1 MTVAEGNA
9 HDQSLPTPLAPGLD
23 LPSCSDGR
31 SCSSRSQWFW
41 DSAAHSRASWGKS
54 PKRCRSLGS
63 LRRSSSSGSSPRLAA
78 WSRTHATGGS
88 ADIFTTNQIK
98 RDLGLSGG
106 RWPGFFQGCGLILPR
121 HQDNQ
126 WLSSQARLNPIPPQR
141 SARQNLKPDSGV
153 IVHPSIFNASNRR
166 PISRRC

>member
-1 MTVAEGNA
+1 MSVAERDI

-78 WSRTHATGGS
+78 RSGTPATHGS
-88 ADIFTTNQIK
+88 TDVLTTNQIK
-98 RDLGLSGG
+98 RDLGVSGC
-106 RWPGFFQGCGLILPR
+106 RWPGFFQGCSLILLR
-121 HQDNQ
+121 HHSNQ
-126 WLSSQARLNPIPPQR
+126 RFSSQARLNPVPPQR
-141 SARQNLKPDSGV
+141 SPRQNLTPDSGG
-153 IVHPSIFNASNRR
+153 ILHPSIFNVSNRR